1 MSTSSSGPVKRGMRD
16 YILTLDGVNEQHI
29 DTDGDFF
36 HIQTVTV
43 GGANVLLRFDDGP
56 QITRQQGEGNRVY
69 YSRVSINAS
78 AACQITIQLGYGYA
92 TDSRASIAVGAIT
105 TPITPALHNPAVADV
120 VLAAGV
126 TTVIL
131 AGDANR
137 LGCLI
142 GLDSAQAN
150 AVRIADGAAAAGAGL
165 KVEPGTTVPFFS
177 QDAVSGFNPGGA
189 GITVTI
195 TKFMKT

>member
-1 MSTSSSGPVKRGMRD
+1 MASTSSGPVKRGMRD
-16 YILTLDGVNEQHI
+16 YVLNLDGANEQHI

-36 HIQTVTV
+36 HIQQVSV

-69 YSRVSINAS
+69 YSRVSITAS
-78 AACQITIQLGYGYA
+78 AACQITVQLGYGYA
-92 TDSRASIAVGAIT
+92 TDSRSSIAVGTIS

-120 VLAAGV
+120 ILAAGA
-126 TTVIL
+126 TTAIL

-142 GLDSAQAN
+142 GLDSTQPN
-150 AVRIADGAAAAGAGL
+150 AVRIADAGAAAGAGL
-165 KVEPGTTVPFFS
+165 KVEPGQTVPFFS
-177 QDAVSGFNPGGA
+177 QDAVSGFNPGGV
-189 GITVTI
+189 GVTVTI

>member
-1 MSTSSSGPVKRGMRD
+1 MASTSSGPVKRGMRD
-16 YILTLDGVNEQHI
+16 YVLNLDGANEQHI

-36 HIQTVTV
+36 HIQQVSV

-69 YSRVSINAS
+69 YSRVSITAS
-78 AACQITIQLGYGYA
+78 AACQITVQLGYGYA
-92 TDSRASIAVGAIT
+92 TDSRSSIAVGTIS

-126 TTVIL
+126 TTAIL

-142 GLDSAQAN
+142 GLDSTQPN
-150 AVRIADGAAAAGAGL
+150 AVRIADAGAAAGAGL
-165 KVEPGTTVPFFS
+165 KVEPGQTVPFFS
-177 QDAVSGFNPGGA
+177 QDAVSGFNPGAA
-189 GITVTI
+189 GVTVTI

>member
-1 MSTSSSGPVKRGMRD
+1 MASTSSGPVKRGMRD
-16 YILTLDGVNEQHI
+16 YVLNLDGVNEQHI

-36 HIQTVTV
+36 HVQNVSV
-43 GGANVLLRFDDGP
+43 GGANIQLRFDDGP

-69 YSRVSINAS
+69 YSRVSVTAS
-78 AACQITIQLGYGYA
+78 AACQVTLQCGYGYA
-92 TDSRASIAVGAIT
+92 TDSRASIAVGTIS

-120 VLAAGV
+120 VLAAGA
-126 TTVIL
+126 TTAIL
-131 AGDANR
+131 AADPNR
-137 LGCLI
+137 LGFLL
-142 GLDSAQAN
+142 GLDSTQAN

-165 KVEPGTTVPFFS
+165 KVEPGQTVAFFS
-177 QDAVSGFNPGGA
+177 QDAVSGYNPGAA